1 MYGMDHDL
9 NCSLLFCKFGP
20 GTGEYANQVSVVL
33 LGNSSG
39 VYVCMH
45 LYNNTSVASY
55 ILT

>member
-9 NCSLLFCKFGP
+9 NCSLLYCKFGP
-20 GTGEYANQVSVVL
+20 GTGEYANQVSGVL

-39 VYVCMH
+39 VCMH